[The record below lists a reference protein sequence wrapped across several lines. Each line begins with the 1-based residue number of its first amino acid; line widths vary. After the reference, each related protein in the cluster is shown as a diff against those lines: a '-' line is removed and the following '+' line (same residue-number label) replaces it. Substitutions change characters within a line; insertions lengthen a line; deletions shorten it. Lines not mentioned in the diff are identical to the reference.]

1 MTTFWSWYI
10 ILLTV
15 VCLGLITWLLFATR
29 KGQRPDQT
37 EETLGHSFD
46 GIEEYDNPL
55 PRWWFVLFIA
65 TIVFG
70 VIYLILYP
78 GLGRVPGVLGWTQI
92 NQYEAE
98 VQGAQEQFA
107 PIFAKYQNMLAEDV
121 AQDQDALR
129 IGQRLFA
136 TNCSVCHGSDARGAF
151 GFPNLT
157 DDDWLWGGTPD
168 QIKTT
173 LNQGRQAAMPAWL
186 AVIGEPGVRSTAA
199 YVRALS
205 GHQTEGVDI
214 EAGERIFKTNCV
226 ACHGPEGKGNH
237 MLGAPD
243 LTNDIW
249 LYGSSMLQVQHTIR
263 YGRNGHMPA
272 QTHLGEDKIHMLT
285 AYVYSLSQED
295 GDVVD
300 VGAHRSND

>member
-1 MTTFWSWYI
+1 MTKFWSGYI

-15 VCLGLITWLLFATR
+15 VMLGLVVWLLFATR

-37 EETLGHSFD
+37 EETMGHSFD

-55 PRWWFVLFIA
+55 PRWWFVLFMA
-65 TIVFG
+65 TIIFG
-70 VIYLILYP
+70 VVYLILYP
-78 GLGRVPGVLGWTQI
+78 GLGRMPGLLNWSQVG
-92 NQYEAE
+92 QYEAE
-98 VQGAQEQFA
+98 VTRAEQQFA
-107 PIFAKYQNMLAEDV
+107 PIFAKYQDMPVEQV
-121 AQDQDALR
+121 AQDPEALR

-157 DDDWLWGGTPD
+157 DNDWLWGGSPE
-168 QIKTT
+168 QIRTS
-173 LNQGRQAAMPAWL
+173 LVQGRQAAMPAWL
-186 AVIGEPGVRSTAA
+186 AVIGEDGVRNTAGF
-199 YVRALS
+199 VRYLS
-205 GHQTEGVDI
+205 GIETPNVDI
-214 EAGERIFKTNCV
+214 EAGRQVFQTSCV
-226 ACHGPEGKGNH
+226 ACHGPEGKGNP

-249 LYGSSMLQVQHTIR
+249 LYGSSMLQIQHTLR

-272 QTHLGEDKIHMLT
+272 QAHLGDDKIHMLT

-295 GDVVD
+295 GDVVET
-300 VGAHRSND
+300 GAHRSND